1 MVFEKLRNNGNIHFF
16 VGRGKK
22 GQAVFSPIVLSSGRG
37 CSTNV
42 ERKDFTSGLAKG
54 VRLGRIVVEGLCDF
68 RRKGKNIVGRY
79 LIKVSIFPNNAQ
91 SLIFKRNAMFFEFLI
106 GSIIG
111 NIIKP
116 INSPYF
122 LCSFVLS
129 PIIEIFTH
137 SSIIGNF

>member
-1 MVFEKLRNNGNIHFF
+1 MEKSFFF
-16 VGRGKK
+16 VGRVKKDRAAFLPLVLLHGSKGVVQNWNGKTS
-22 GQAVFSPIVLSSGRG
+22 QA
-37 CSTNV
+37 
-42 ERKDFTSGLAKG
+42 GLAKG